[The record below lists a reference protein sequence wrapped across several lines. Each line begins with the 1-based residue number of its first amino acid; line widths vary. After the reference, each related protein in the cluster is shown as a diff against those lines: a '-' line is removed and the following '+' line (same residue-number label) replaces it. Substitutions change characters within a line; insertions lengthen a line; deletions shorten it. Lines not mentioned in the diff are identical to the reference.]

1 MLLDFTVENFRS
13 IKGAETL
20 SAVAASK
27 SKAKPSNSESRRR
40 IKSDDEIAQPFHV
53 EGWDI
58 DVLPVIA
65 IFGANASG
73 KSNVLKALNYL
84 LNFLVL
90 GDDDYKHNRLHLIPF
105 KLDHQS
111 TLLPSRF
118 YLRTAF
124 NGNIYM
130 YSLVLNS
137 TRILS
142 EKLEYAPLSTKRSR
156 LLYSRIWNEENKN
169 FDWKNGS
176 DFSGSH
182 IKLEKSLKEREPF
195 LNLLSKLE
203 VVIVQPLIGWLSL
216 SRFGSY
222 CGEFDSEILNLLWRE
237 QSPSNAF
244 TVILPIVLEK
254 ARDLLLKFDTGL
266 YDIESR
272 KTEDTENGYQIY
284 ALHKIEDA
292 KIISWKFEEESMG
305 TQKLFNL
312 ACRIQLMFV
321 LSSLVIAD
329 ELGLN
334 IHPNI
339 VREIVKLFQNPTTNP
354 NRTQLIFTSHDNT
367 LQRNNL
373 LRRDQIWFTQKR
385 PDQST
390 ELYSLSDFKVRND
403 LAIDKAYLD
412 GRFGAVPFISDEDD
426 FMPVGEDN
434 G

>member
-27 SKAKPSNSESRRR
+27 SKAKPSNSESSRRV
-40 IKSDDEIAQPFHV
+40 KSDDEIAQPFHV

-58 DVLPVIA
+58 DILPVIS

-73 KSNVLKALNYL
+73 KSNILKALNYL
-84 LNFLVL
+84 LNFLVV
-90 GDDDYKHNRLHLIPF
+90 GDYDHGADLIPF
-105 KLDHQS
+105 KLDHQCV
-111 TLLPSRF
+111 LLPSHF

-124 NGNIYM
+124 NGNIYI

-142 EKLEYAPLSTKRSR
+142 EKLEYSPLSTKRSR
-156 LLYSRIWNEENKN
+156 LLYSRIWNEENKK

-182 IKLEKSLKEREPF
+182 IQLEKSLKEREPF
-195 LNLLSKLE
+195 IDLLSKLE
-203 VVIVQPLIGWLSL
+203 VSVVQPLINWLSL
-216 SRFGSY
+216 NRFGSY
-222 CGEFDSEILNLLWRE
+222 CGEFDTKIINLLWLE
-237 QSPSNAF
+237 QSPSNTF
-244 TVILPIVLEK
+244 TVILPIALK
-254 ARDLLLKFDTGL
+254 KGRDILLKFDTGL
-266 YDIESR
+266 YDIEIR
-272 KTEDTENGYQIY
+272 KTKDAENSYQIY
-284 ALHKIEDA
+284 ALHKTEDA

-305 TQKLFNL
+305 TQKLFDL
-312 ACRIQLMFV
+312 ACRVQLMF
-321 LSSLVIAD
+321 LLGSLVIAD
-329 ELGLN
+329 ELGSN

-339 VREIVKLFQNPTTNP
+339 TREIVKLFQNPETNP